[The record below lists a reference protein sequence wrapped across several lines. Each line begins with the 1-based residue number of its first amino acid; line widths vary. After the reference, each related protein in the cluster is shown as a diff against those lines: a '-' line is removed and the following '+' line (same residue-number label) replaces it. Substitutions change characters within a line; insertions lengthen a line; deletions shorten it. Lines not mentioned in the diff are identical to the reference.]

1 MALVVDTNIL
11 SYIFK
16 QDTRA
21 ALYLPHLR
29 GHLLILSFMTV
40 AELDQWALA
49 RNWGTP
55 RQQKMDAYLKRYLI
69 QHSTREIGR
78 HWAAAMTSAQRQGR
92 PIDIADA
99 WIAATA
105 LHFAVPLLTHNADDF
120 AGVNGLDIITEN
132 N

>member
-1 MALVVDTNIL
+1 MALVLDTNIL

-16 QDTRA
+16 SDTRA

-92 PIDIADA
+92 LFEASHGCVRRHSGGDSMLRCPERPFEGERIS
-99 WIAATA
+99 
-105 LHFAVPLLTHNADDF
+105 
-120 AGVNGLDIITEN
+120 
-132 N
+132 